1 MGLLSWIMIAVVV
14 LSMIGQDEMY
24 LFPASRGH
32 RQTTNGMSPIVKD
45 LDKQI
50 KQYPAINN
58 ITASNNTPA
67 GIEKKINV

>member
-1 MGLLSWIMIAVVV
+1 
-14 LSMIGQDEMY
+14 MY

-58 ITASNNTPA
+58 ITASNNTLLVLRR
-67 GIEKKINV
+67 KIMYKQTMYNFLLLHLMYLL